1 MSTSIS
7 DLALALSSPTR
18 LELLHVLTPN
28 MSFGE
33 LADRV
38 GITRAT
44 LSYHVS
50 VLEDVGL
57 VVVDQTGTRKSMR
70 LKFREIRI
78 PLGAT

>member
-7 DLALALSSPTR
+7 DLAQALSCPTR
-18 LELLHVLTPN
+18 LEILQVLTPN
-28 MSFGE
+28 LSFTE
-33 LADRV
+33 VADRV

-57 VVVDQTGTRKSMR
+57 VVVDQNGTRKFMR
-70 LKFREIRI
+70 LKYQEIRI
-78 PLGAT
+78 PLGAA